1 MNLIDPTT
9 LRLVERSL
17 DAAALRHAAIAQ
29 NVANA
34 NVQGAR
40 RMQVA
45 FEELLGAVRTDLLQG
60 RAVAPADI
68 PQATVSEATGS
79 QEVIELDKEMAA
91 MSSNSLHYQ
100 ALVRA
105 LNRHLGMLSMAV
117 QDGRR

>member
-34 NVQGAR
+34 NVPGAK
-40 RMQVA
+40 RMQVS
-45 FEELLGAVRTDLLQG
+45 FEGLLSAVRNDLLQG
-60 RAVAPADI
+60 RAVAASDI
-68 PQATVSEATGS
+68 PQATVSEAPGG
-79 QEVIELDKEMAA
+79 QEAIELDKEMAA

-117 QDGRR
+117 QDGKR

>member
-17 DAAALRHAAIAQ
+17 DAAALRHTAIAQ

-34 NVQGAR
+34 NVPGAK
-40 RMQVA
+40 RMQVS
-45 FEELLGAVRTDLLQG
+45 FEELLSVVRNDLLQG
-60 RAVAPADI
+60 RAVAPTEI

-79 QEVIELDKEMAA
+79 QETIELDKEMAA

-105 LNRHLGMLSMAV
+105 LNRHLGMLSMAM
-117 QDGRR
+117 QDGKR

>member
-17 DAAALRHAAIAQ
+17 DAAALRHATIAQ

-34 NVQGAR
+34 NIPGAR
-40 RMQVA
+40 RMQVS
-45 FEELLGAVRTDLLQG
+45 FEELLSAVRTDLLQG
-60 RAVAPADI
+60 RSVAPSDI
-68 PQATVSEATGS
+68 PQATVTEASGS
-79 QEVIELDKEMAA
+79 QEAIELDKEMAA

-117 QDGRR
+117 QDGKR